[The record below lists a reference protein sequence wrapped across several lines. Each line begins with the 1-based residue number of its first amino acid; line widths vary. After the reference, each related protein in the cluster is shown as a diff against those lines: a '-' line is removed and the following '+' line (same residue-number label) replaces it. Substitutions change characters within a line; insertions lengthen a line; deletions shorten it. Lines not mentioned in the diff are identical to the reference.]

1 MLKKNKPH
9 EWVPWE
15 LRRINPDIFYFR
27 EDKHI
32 PNSPFPLLIYRG
44 FFDKEYDTC
53 EDWLKKKFLAN
64 KWFPAPA
71 LRILNFTHYYS
82 NTHIA
87 LGICAGDAKWQL
99 GGAMGI
105 TMVIEKGDVLVIP
118 AGVAVR
124 HLESGL
130 GFDLVAAC
138 SVNVVPDVR
147 NEKNSNRALADR
159 AIADIPVPHNDPIL
173 GPKEG
178 LQTIWTP
185 VDSLS
190 R

>member
-15 LRRINPDIFYFR
+15 LRRTNPDIFYFR

-44 FFDKEYDTC
+44 FFDKEYYAC
-53 EDWLKKKFLAN
+53 EDWLKKKFISN

-71 LRILNFTHYYS
+71 LRIFNFTHYYS

-87 LGICAGDAKWQL
+87 LGVCAGEAKWQL
-99 GGAMGI
+99 GGALGI
-105 TMVIEKGDVLVIP
+105 TTVIEKGDVMVIP
-118 AGVAVR
+118 AGVALR
-124 HLESGL
+124 CLESSTD
-130 GFDLVAAC
+130 FNLVGAGSA
-138 SVNVVPDVR
+138 NVAPDIH
-147 NEKNSNRALADR
+147 NEKTRNRAHADR
-159 AIADIPVPHNDPIL
+159 SIVNIPVPDNDPIL
-173 GPKEG
+173 GAKEG

-185 VDSLS
+185 VDSFS